1 MRFAF
6 ALAVAIIVA
15 ACALRQ
21 TSSEHAFV
29 EGCSRAS
36 QATLDA
42 DAILRGMAWARQSS
56 ERVARDAGPNSGG
69 PTPSAVTR

>member
-15 ACALRQ
+15 ACALQQ
-21 TSSEHAFV
+21 TSSEHAFLD
-29 EGCSRAS
+29 GGTRAT

-42 DAILRGMAWARQSS
+42 DAILRGMAQARQSR
-56 ERVARDAGPNSGG
+56 ERVARDAGPNGGG